1 MRKTLL
7 ALAVAFSVSPFA
19 AMAADHVAQVLA
31 ANEAATAG
39 NHWQAKQR
47 LALHY
52 ACAGQGLTGQVVYT
66 QDLRRGRFV
75 DRSDIGPSHTANGFD
90 GTMAW
95 EVEPSGT
102 ATPQEG
108 GDVRQLAINEA
119 YRLQNL
125 WWRSDRGGA
134 TITDAGRKRDGD
146 KPYDVLTVV
155 PKEGKPFDV
164 WFDATTHLM
173 ARTIEANAT
182 QTYIT
187 DYADYAPT
195 DDVQLAHS
203 VVIDDGGGK
212 ANLLRMTL
220 SSATFS
226 MAGDDAAFA
235 LPKTDLHDFEL
246 APGETQTKVPFLL
259 ANNHIYVQA
268 SFNGGKPLTLIV
280 DTGGH
285 NILVPDSA
293 SALGIK
299 VQGAQTASGAGDS
312 VQQSGLAQV
321 QSIRVGDAT
330 LKNQTI
336 TVLQFSNAAEGLDEQ
351 GMIGYEFLAR
361 FVTRFDY
368 GKHELTFIDSKHF
381 DPSDAGIP
389 VPFRL
394 YHQFPEVLGS
404 YDGLPGRF
412 GIDTGARTVLSLTRP
427 FSERNHLRE
436 REKNGAV
443 ALTGWGVGGPEY
455 AYVFRGKNLQL
466 GDVTV
471 KSFLSE
477 LSLDKG
483 GAGGVEAFPNNVGS
497 GLLKRFVV
505 TLDYGH
511 QVMYLKPIAGK
522 VDDLDTFDRSGM
534 WLNVAD
540 KGGFSIV
547 SVSDGSPAAQ
557 AGLAAGDIIET
568 VDGKAVSS
576 IHLYDLRRR
585 LRNEPPGTKVA
596 LTVKRNGDPRKLTL
610 VLRDSI

>member
-7 ALAVAFSVSPFA
+7 ALAVAFFVSPLT
-19 AMAADHVAQVLA
+19 AMPADHVAQVLA
-31 ANEAATAG
+31 ANQAATAG
-39 NHWQAKQR
+39 NHWEAKDR
-47 LALHY
+47 LELHY
-52 ACAGQGLTGQVVYT
+52 AYSGQGLTGRTAFT
-66 QDLRRGRFV
+66 QDLQRGRFV
-75 DRSDIGPSHTANGFD
+75 DRWEVGPSHTTTGFD
-90 GTMAW
+90 GKKAW
-95 EVEPSGT
+95 EVESSGT

-108 GDVRQLAINEA
+108 GDVRQLAVNEA

-134 TITDAGRKRDGD
+134 TITDAGCKSDGG
-146 KPYDVLTVV
+146 KPYDVLIVA
-155 PKEGKPFDV
+155 PKEGKPFEV

-173 ARTIEANAT
+173 ARTIEANST
-182 QTYIT
+182 LTIRT
-187 DYADYAPT
+187 DYADFAPT
-195 DDVQLAHS
+195 DGVQLAHS
-203 VVIDDGGGK
+203 VVIDDGGGQ
-212 ANLLRMTL
+212 ANLQRMTL

-226 MAGDDAAFA
+226 TGGDDAAFA

-246 APGETQTKVPFLL
+246 APGTTQAKVPFLL
-259 ANNHIYVQA
+259 ANNHVYVQA
-268 SFNGGKPLTLIV
+268 SFNGGKPLTVIV

-299 VQGAQTASGAGDS
+299 VQGAQTASGGGDS

-321 QSIRVGDAT
+321 QSIRVGGAT

-336 TVLQFSNAAEGLDEQ
+336 SVLQFSNAAEGLDEQ

-361 FVTRFDY
+361 FITRFDY
-368 GKHELTFIDSKHF
+368 GSHELTFIDKKHF
-381 DPSDAGIP
+381 DPSDAGTP

-404 YDGLPGRF
+404 YDGVPGRF

-427 FSERNHLRE
+427 FSERHHLRE
-436 REKNGAV
+436 HEKNGTE

-455 AYVFRGKNLQL
+455 AYVFHGKDLQL

-471 KSFLSE
+471 KSFLAE

-483 GAGGVEAFPNNVGS
+483 GAGGVEAFPNNVGG

-505 TLDYGH
+505 TLDYDH
-511 QVMYLKPIAGK
+511 QLMYLKPIAGK

-540 KGGFSIV
+540 EGFGIV
-547 SVSDGSPAAQ
+547 SVSSGSPAAQ
-557 AGLAAGDIIET
+557 AGLAAGDVIET

-585 LRNEPPGTKVA
+585 LRDEPPGTKVA
-596 LTVKRNGDPRKLTL
+596 LTVERNGHPREVTL
-610 VLRDSI
+610 VLRDLI

>member
-7 ALAVAFSVSPFA
+7 ALAVAFFVSPLT
-19 AMAADHVAQVLA
+19 AMPADHVAQVLA
-31 ANEAATAG
+31 ANQAATAG
-39 NHWQAKQR
+39 NHWEAKDR
-47 LALHY
+47 LELHY
-52 ACAGQGLTGQVVYT
+52 AYSAQGLTGRTAFT
-66 QDLRRGRFV
+66 QDLQRGRFV
-75 DRSDIGPSHTANGFD
+75 DRWEVGPSHTTTGFD
-90 GTMAW
+90 GKKAW
-95 EVEPSGT
+95 EVESSGT

-108 GDVRQLAINEA
+108 GDVRQLAVNEA

-134 TITDAGRKRDGD
+134 TITDAGCKSDGG
-146 KPYDVLTVV
+146 KPYDVLIVA
-155 PKEGKPFDV
+155 PKEGKPFEV

-173 ARTIEANAT
+173 ARTIEANST
-182 QTYIT
+182 LTIRT
-187 DYADYAPT
+187 DYADFAPT
-195 DDVQLAHS
+195 DGVQLAHS
-203 VVIDDGGGK
+203 VVIDDGGGQ
-212 ANLLRMTL
+212 ANLQRMTL

-226 MAGDDAAFA
+226 TGGDDAAFA
-235 LPKTDLHDFEL
+235 LPKTYLHDFEL
-246 APGETQTKVPFLL
+246 APGTTQAKVPFLL
-259 ANNHIYVQA
+259 ANNHVYVQA
-268 SFNGGKPLTLIV
+268 SFNGGKPLTVIV

-299 VQGAQTASGAGDS
+299 VQGAQTASGGGDS

-321 QSIRVGDAT
+321 QSIRVGGAT

-336 TVLQFSNAAEGLDEQ
+336 SVLQFSNAAEGLDEQ

-361 FVTRFDY
+361 FITRFDY
-368 GKHELTFIDSKHF
+368 GSHELTFIDKKHF
-381 DPSDAGIP
+381 DPSDAGTP

-404 YDGLPGRF
+404 YDGVPGRF

-427 FSERNHLRE
+427 FSERHHLRE
-436 REKNGAV
+436 HEKNGTE

-455 AYVFRGKNLQL
+455 AYVFHGKDLQL

-471 KSFLSE
+471 KSFLAE

-483 GAGGVEAFPNNVGS
+483 GAGGVEAFPNNVGG

-505 TLDYGH
+505 TLDYDH
-511 QVMYLKPIAGK
+511 QLMYLKPIAGK

-540 KGGFSIV
+540 KGFGIV
-547 SVSDGSPAAQ
+547 SVSSGSPAAQ
-557 AGLAAGDIIET
+557 AGLAAGDVIET

-585 LRNEPPGTKVA
+585 LRDEPPGTKVA
-596 LTVKRNGDPRKLTL
+596 LTVERNGHPREVTL
-610 VLRDSI
+610 VLRDLI

>member
-7 ALAVAFSVSPFA
+7 ALAVAFSVSPFTV
-19 AMAADHVAQVLA
+19 MAADHVAQILA

-39 NHWQAKQR
+39 NHGQAKDR
-47 LALHY
+47 LELRY
-52 ACAGQGLTGQVVYT
+52 DYSGQGLTGQVVST
-66 QDLRRGRFV
+66 QDLQHGRFV
-75 DRSDIGPSHTANGFD
+75 DRSDIGPTHTAIGFD
-90 GTMAW
+90 GKMAW
-95 EVEPSGT
+95 EVESSGT

-155 PKEGKPFDV
+155 PKDGKSFDA
-164 WFDATTHLM
+164 WFDASTHLM
-173 ARTIEANAT
+173 ARTIETNST
-182 QTYIT
+182 LTIST
-187 DYADYAPT
+187 DYADFAPT
-195 DDVQLAHS
+195 DGVQLAHS
-203 VVIDDGGGK
+203 VVIDDGSGK
-212 ANLLRMTL
+212 ANQQTMKLA
-220 SSATFS
+220 SVTFS
-226 MAGDDAAFA
+226 TGGDDAAFA

-246 APGETQTKVPFLL
+246 APGMTQTKVPFLL
-259 ANNHIYVQA
+259 ANNHVYVQA
-268 SFNGGKPLTLIV
+268 SFNGGKPLTVIV

-368 GKHELTFIDSKHF
+368 GKHELTFIDKKHF
-381 DPSDAGIP
+381 DPSDAGTA

-404 YDGLPGRF
+404 YDGMPGRF

-427 FSERNHLRE
+427 FAERNHLRE
-436 REKNGAV
+436 REKNGAE
-443 ALTGWGVGGPEY
+443 ALTGWGVGGPGY
-455 AYVFRGKNLQL
+455 AYVFHGRNLQL
-466 GDVTV
+466 GDVKV
-471 KSFLSE
+471 KSFLAE

-505 TLDYGH
+505 TLDYEH

-540 KGGFSIV
+540 KGFSIV
-547 SVSDGSPAAQ
+547 SVSDGSPAAK

-568 VDGKAVSS
+568 VDGEAASS

-585 LRNEPPGTKVA
+585 LRDEAPGTKVT
-596 LTVKRNGDPRKLTL
+596 LTVERNGHPRKVTL
-610 VLRDSI
+610 VLRDLI